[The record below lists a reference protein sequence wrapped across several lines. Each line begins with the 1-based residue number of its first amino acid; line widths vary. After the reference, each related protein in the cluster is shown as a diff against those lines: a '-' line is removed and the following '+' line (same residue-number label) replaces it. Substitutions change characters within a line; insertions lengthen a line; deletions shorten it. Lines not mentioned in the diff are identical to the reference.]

1 MDDYNLAFKE
11 ALKQLARN
19 STRNQTEFVIDI
31 IKRFATSEE
40 VKEVGIA
47 LGVKLLIDSTKQ
59 IVEEIGKK
67 ESEHDPVFYL
77 VYKYIALN
85 TVNTLGN
92 EILALYEQDKS
103 ASVDEICKG
112 IEALAAKLQSEEYLD
127 DKISKFIEEVKVDK
141 G

>member
-1 MDDYNLAFKE
+1 MDYDI
-11 ALKQLARN
+11 ALKETLKNLARN
-19 STRNQTEFVIDI
+19 SARNQTEFVINT
-31 IKRFATSEE
+31 IKHFVTSEE
-40 VKEVGIA
+40 LKEVGIA
-47 LGVKLLIDSTKQ
+47 LGVNYLIKSTKQ
-59 IVEEIGKK
+59 IVEELGKK
-67 ESEHDPVFYL
+67 ESERDPVFYL

-112 IEALAAKLQSEEYLD
+112 IEALAVKLQSEEYLD
-127 DKISKFIEEVKVDK
+127 DKISRFIEEVKVDK

>member
-1 MDDYNLAFKE
+1 MDYDIALKE
-11 ALKQLARN
+11 ALKTLARN
-19 STRNQTEFVIDI
+19 SAKNQAEFVINT
-31 IKRFATSEE
+31 IKHFATSEE
-40 VKEVGIA
+40 LKEVGIA
-47 LGVKLLIDSTKQ
+47 LGVNFLIKSTKQ
-59 IVEEIGKK
+59 IVEELGIT
-67 ESEHDPVFYL
+67 ESKHDPVFYL

-127 DKISKFIEEVKVDK
+127 DKITKFMEEVKVDK

>member
-19 STRNQTEFVIDI
+19 STRNQTEFVINI

-59 IVEEIGKK
+59 IVEKIGIK
-67 ESEHDPVFYL
+67 ESVHDPVFYL

-127 DKISKFIEEVKVDK
+127 DKITKFMEEVKVDK

>member
-1 MDDYNLAFKE
+1 MDYDIALKETLKNLARTSAK
-11 ALKQLARN
+11 
-19 STRNQTEFVIDI
+19 NQAEFVINM
-31 IKRFATSEE
+31 IKSFATSEE

-47 LGVKLLIDSTKQ
+47 LSVNFLIKSTKQ
-59 IVEEIGKK
+59 IVDDLGKK
-67 ESEHDPVFYL
+67 ESEHGPVFYL

-92 EILALYEQDKS
+92 EILALYERDKS

-127 DKISKFIEEVKVDK
+127 DKISRFIEEVKVDK